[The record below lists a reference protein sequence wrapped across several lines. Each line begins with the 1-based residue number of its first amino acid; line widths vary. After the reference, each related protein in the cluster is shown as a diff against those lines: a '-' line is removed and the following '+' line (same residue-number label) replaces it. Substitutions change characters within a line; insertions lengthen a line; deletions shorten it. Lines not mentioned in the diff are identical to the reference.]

1 MEHAAH
7 YGIVSIFT
15 NQLAYEVAKKVS
27 EEQGYPYPVYFTPL
41 ENAINFAKEMIQSG
55 AETIISRG
63 GVATVLQ
70 QNVDV
75 PVISIKY

>member
-41 ENAINFAKEMIQSG
+41 ENAI
-55 AETIISRG
+55 
-63 GVATVLQ
+63 ATLSSSFMYSFKSANLLCNSSCIFSPVLLLF
-70 QNVDV
+70 
-75 PVISIKY
+75 